1 MTNTDPAMLNDIAAA
16 LAELGHPTRLA
27 IFRRLVQ
34 AGERGLPVGLL
45 GEAFEIAPS
54 TLSHHLKGLI
64 ACGLIEQ
71 IREGRTLWCRPRFAR
86 MHAVIGFLTE
96 QCCQRPAV
104 DGPACVP
111 CIE

>member
-1 MTNTDPAMLNDIAAA
+1 MSEALTDIAAA

-45 GEAFEIAPS
+45 GEAFDIAPS

-64 ACGLIEQ
+64 ATGLIEQ
-71 IREGRTLWCRPRFAR
+71 IRDGRTLWCRPCFDR
-86 MHAVIGFLTE
+86 MHQVIGFLTE
-96 QCCQRPAV
+96 QCCQWPAEGST
-104 DGPACVP
+104 DCASCA
-111 CIE
+111 